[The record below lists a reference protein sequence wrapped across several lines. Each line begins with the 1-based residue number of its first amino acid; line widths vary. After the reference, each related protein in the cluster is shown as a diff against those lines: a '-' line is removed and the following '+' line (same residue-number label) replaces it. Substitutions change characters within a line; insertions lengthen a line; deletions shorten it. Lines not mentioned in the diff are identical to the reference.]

1 MTKRLYLYAV
11 LPALLVAGTA
21 RADYPMVNI
30 AADRVIAKY
39 QNATCE
45 QLWEQKGQPKSDEEQ
60 NVIQILRDDPQI
72 RTVFLDKI
80 AAPVV
85 NKMFQC
91 GMIP

>member
-1 MTKRLYLYAV
+1 MKPQYLYAL
-11 LPALLVAGTA
+11 LPALLVAGVA

-30 AADRVIAKY
+30 AADKLIAKY

-45 QLWEQKGQPKSDEEQ
+45 QLWEQKGQPKTDEEQ
-60 NVIQILRDDPQI
+60 NVIQILRDDSQI

-85 NKMFQC
+85 NKLFEC
-91 GMIP
+91 GLIP

>member
-1 MTKRLYLYAV
+1 MKPQYLYAL

-21 RADYPMVNI
+21 KADYPMVDI

-39 QNATCE
+39 QNASCE
-45 QLWEQKGQPKSDEEQ
+45 QLWQQKREPKTDEEQ

-72 RTVFLDKI
+72 RTIFLDKI

-85 NKMFQC
+85 NKLFEC
-91 GMIP
+91 GLIP

>member
-1 MTKRLYLYAV
+1 MKPQYLYAL

-21 RADYPMVNI
+21 QADYPMVNI
-30 AADRVIAKY
+30 AADKVIAKY

-45 QLWEQKGQPKSDEEQ
+45 QLWEQKGQPKTDEEQ
-60 NVIQILRDDPQI
+60 NVIQILHDDPQV

-85 NKMFQC
+85 NKLFEC
-91 GMIP
+91 GLIP

>member
-1 MTKRLYLYAV
+1 MAKRLYPY
-11 LPALLVAGTA
+11 ALLPILFVAGIA
-21 RADYPMVNI
+21 SADYPMVNI

-45 QLWEQKGQPKSDEEQ
+45 QLWEQKGQPKTDEEQ

-85 NKMFQC
+85 NKLFEC
-91 GMIP
+91 GLIP